1 MIKDLII
8 ISSTMLIFDI
18 FYLNLIKD
26 IFNNQIKIIQNKP
39 LKLNY
44 FYAFLCYLLMALSL
58 TYIYKYKNINLIESF
73 FLGIL
78 VYGVFEFTSASIF
91 TNWKI
96 KTIILDTLWGG
107 TLFLLILFFYKNIL
121 KLI

>member
-8 ISSTMLIFDI
+8 ISSIMLILDI
-18 FYLNLIKD
+18 FYLNLTKN
-26 IFNNQIKIIQNKP
+26 IFNYQIKIIQNKP

-73 FLGIL
+73 FLGIF
-78 VYGVFEFTSASIF
+78 VYGVFEFTNASIF
-91 TNWKI
+91 SNWKI
-96 KTIILDTLWGG
+96 KSIIIDTLWGG
-107 TLFLLILFFYKNIL
+107 TLFLLILFFYKKIIR
-121 KLI
+121 LI